1 MLSNI
6 EIGKKLKRR
15 REELG
20 LTLKQV
26 ADKVGVAT
34 STIQRYESGYI
45 NEIKL
50 PVLKTISNILKLNFD
65 WVIGKS
71 NNRLEI
77 KKTDVSSLKKNN
89 NVKNIKQINPTKMSI
104 QEINNFFKSLNV
116 KKAIFLCKSD
126 DNQSIKC
133 IELTDEQYEKFSKIL
148 DFLDE

>member
-77 KKTDVSSLKKNN
+77 KKTDISSLKKNN